1 MTSDELYELFRGEID
16 DDVTPYLWSD
26 FEVWNYMNDAYKH
39 FVRLTGGVADISSS
53 ITEIDI
59 VVGEATAEVS
69 KKILKYREARLG
81 STGRKLTLIN
91 YTDTERPTLDYG
103 NTATDSD
110 MQPGEVHSMII
121 GEQKGLVRWVQVPT
135 VADTVKLS
143 VMRLPLNKITGDGQ
157 EFEDVDEE
165 HHETLTLWMKARA
178 HMKQDAE
185 TFDKGR
191 AQDFRAQFEVY
202 CRGVVADWERHKSKL
217 RVVTYGGI

>member
-1 MTSDELYELFRGEID
+1 MTSDELYELFRSEID
-16 DDVTPYLWSD
+16 DDVAPHLWSD
-26 FEVWNYMNDAYKH
+26 FEVWSYMNDAYKQ

-59 VVGEATAEVS
+59 VADEATTEVS
-69 KKILKYREARLG
+69 KKILKYREARLV

-103 NTATDSD
+103 NAATDSD
-110 MQPGEVHSMII
+110 TQPGEVHSMIF
-121 GEQKGLVRWVQVPT
+121 GEQKGLVRWVQVPL

-143 VMRLPLNKITGDGQ
+143 VMRLPLDKITGDGQ
-157 EFEDVDEE
+157 EFVDVDEE
-165 HHETLTLWMKARA
+165 HHESLLLWMKARA

-191 AQDFRAQFEVY
+191 AQDFRAQFEGY
-202 CRGVVADWERHKSKL
+202 CGRVREEWERHKSKP
-217 RVVTYGGI
+217 RVIAYGGI

>member
-1 MTSDELYELFRGEID
+1 MTSDELYELFRHEID
-16 DDVTPYLWSD
+16 DTETVFLWSE
-26 FEVWNYMNDAYKH
+26 FEVWGYMNDAYRQ

-53 ITEIDI
+53 ITEID
-59 VVGEATAEVS
+59 VVADEATAVVS
-69 KKILKYREARLG
+69 NKILKFREARLN
-81 STGRKLTLIN
+81 STNRKLAIVN

-121 GEQKGLVRWVQVPT
+121 GEQKGLVRWVQVPM
-135 VADTVKLS
+135 VADTVHLS
-143 VMRLPLNKITGDGQ
+143 VMRLPLEKIDKDGQ
-157 EFEDVDEE
+157 ELVDVDEE
-165 HHETLTLWMKARA
+165 HHEALLLWMKARA

-191 AQDFRAQFEVY
+191 AQDFRAQFEAY

>member
-1 MTSDELYELFRGEID
+1 MKSDELYELFRHEID
-16 DDVTPYLWSD
+16 DTETVFLWSE
-26 FEVWNYMNDAYKH
+26 FEVWGYMNDAYRQ

-53 ITEIDI
+53 ITEID
-59 VVGEATAEVS
+59 VVADEATAVVS
-69 KKILKYREARLG
+69 NKILKFREARLN
-81 STGRKLTLIN
+81 STNRKLAIVN

-121 GEQKGLVRWVQVPT
+121 GEQKGLVRWVQVPM
-135 VADTVKLS
+135 VADTVHLS
-143 VMRLPLNKITGDGQ
+143 VMRLPLEKIDKDGQ
-157 EFEDVDEE
+157 ELVDVDEE
-165 HHETLTLWMKARA
+165 HHEALLLWMKARA

-191 AQDFRAQFEVY
+191 AQDFRAQFEAY

>member
-1 MTSDELYELFRGEID
+1 MKSDELYELFRHEID
-16 DDVTPYLWSD
+16 DTETVFLWSE
-26 FEVWNYMNDAYKH
+26 FEVWGYMNDAYRQ

-53 ITEIDI
+53 ITEID
-59 VVGEATAEVS
+59 VVADEATAVVS
-69 KKILKYREARLG
+69 NKILKFREARLN
-81 STGRKLTLIN
+81 STNRKLAIVN

-121 GEQKGLVRWVQVPT
+121 GEQKGLVRWVQVPM
-135 VADTVKLS
+135 VADTVHLS
-143 VMRLPLNKITGDGQ
+143 VMRLPLEKIDKDGQ
-157 EFEDVDEE
+157 ELVDVDEE
-165 HHETLTLWMKARA
+165 HHEALLLWMKARA

-191 AQDFRAQFEVY
+191 AQDFRAQFEAY
-202 CRGVVADWERHKSKL
+202 CRGVVADWERHKSKP